1 MRNERRKLMWY
12 TDDRKN
18 RYIFTMNKPVWLIS
32 PWVLNKK
39 ESWFLTPKQWRDLI
53 KTIHNMFDW
62 YLLDCTRRGIC
73 FCKPTFHL
81 LMIKRFMSHLWFLVT
96 QMCERKDINVCLCAC
111 HCVHVCMC
119 VCVCVCVMWAQ
130 PSTPPPP
137 RGVWLWLLLIS
148 DISCHLV
155 HTHTHTFYTSNSHVS
170 CDDMDAA
177 SPVCVCVCVRVCA
190 RVLVRARV
198 LSLLLSSLTI
208 NHDIQR

>member
-119 VCVCVCVMWAQ
+119 VCVCVCHVSSAQ
-130 PSTPPPP
+130 HPSTSSGGLTLAAPNFRHQLSP
-137 RGVWLWLLLIS
+137 R
-148 DISCHLV
+148 
-155 HTHTHTFYTSNSHVS
+155 THTYTHFLHLKLTRELW
-170 CDDMDAA
+170 C
-177 SPVCVCVCVRVCA
+177 VCVCVCVRVY
-190 RVLVRARV
+190 
-198 LSLLLSSLTI
+198 
-208 NHDIQR
+208 